1 MGKKEER
8 RKREAAAEQDQQ
20 NNVYEGAVKN
30 SVPPMLTDVSPVIQP
45 TGPVP
50 YIIWAQQ
57 NGLYDR
63 PPMGGDMPPMG
74 GGPPP
79 MRRRMLK
86 KKKEERRKKKKEE
99 RRKRE
104 AAAEQDQQN
113 NVYEGA
119 VENSVPPMQTDVS
132 PVIQPT
138 GPVPYIIWAQ
148 QNGLYDRPPMGGG
161 MPPMGGDMPPM
172 DGPPP
177 MRRRMLK
184 KKKQGRR

>member
-1 MGKKEER
+1 MG
-8 RKREAAAEQDQQ
+8 
-20 NNVYEGAVKN
+20 GGGI
-30 SVPPMLTDVSPVIQP
+30 PPMGGDM
-45 TGPVP
+45 
-50 YIIWAQQ
+50 
-57 NGLYDR
+57 

-119 VENSVPPMQTDVS
+119 VKNSVPPMLTDVS

-148 QNGLYDRPPMGGG
+148 QNG
-161 MPPMGGDMPPM
+161 
-172 DGPPP
+172 PPP
-177 MRRRMLK
+177 MRRNLRK
-184 KKKQGRR
+184 PV